1 MTSKLKNYA
10 AYNRQRRVP
19 WFSENNGDVCA
30 LEQIG
35 KLQIDHRCVQQQLR
49 VRSQCDKGVA
59 LFGFFVTLQ
68 PRKL

>member
-30 LEQIG
+30 LEQIE
-35 KLQIDHRCVQQQLR
+35 KLQIDHRCVQQQF
-49 VRSQCDKGVA
+49 A
-59 LFGFFVTLQ
+59 FGANATKVL
-68 PRKL
+68 LCSASS